1 MILRM
6 LIGDKLKYI
15 GTVATDAGIK
25 REINQ
30 DSVCLKIAESAD
42 HKQAAMAIVC
52 DGMGGFQKGELA
64 SAEVIRAFA

>member
-30 DSVCLKIAESAD
+30 DSVCMKIAESAD
-42 HKQAAMAIVC
+42 HKQAAMAIV
-52 DGMGGFQKGELA
+52 
-64 SAEVIRAFA
+64 

>member
-1 MILRM
+1 M

-30 DSVCLKIAESAD
+30 DIVIVHTDEKI
-42 HKQAAMAIVC
+42 
-52 DGMGGFQKGELA
+52 
-64 SAEVIRAFA
+64 